1 MRRDILDISKFV
13 YHVELGEDGQRL
25 EPDAERPQ
33 EVNRIQRFM
42 SDYGHQKSSA
52 VEIVVREDISLAV
65 QAERI
70 GSFESHEVY
79 SVAGQRDEHDF
90 HYKGIEGLP
99 AEEEIDVA
107 GEEDDKEQLLCA
119 V

>member
-1 MRRDILDISKFV
+1 
-13 YHVELGEDGQRL
+13 
-25 EPDAERPQ
+25 
-33 EVNRIQRFM
+33 M

-79 SVAGQRDEHDF
+79 SVAG
-90 HYKGIEGLP
+90 
-99 AEEEIDVA
+99 
-107 GEEDDKEQLLCA
+107 
-119 V
+119 